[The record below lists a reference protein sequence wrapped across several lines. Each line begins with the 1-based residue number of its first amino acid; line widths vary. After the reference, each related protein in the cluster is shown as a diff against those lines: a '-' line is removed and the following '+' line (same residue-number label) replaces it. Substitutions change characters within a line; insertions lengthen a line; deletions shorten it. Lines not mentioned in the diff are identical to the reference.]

1 MLAIR
6 LMRIGA
12 KKKPFYR
19 VVVKEQRS
27 KRAGAYLENVGTY
40 EPTRNPAAV
49 NLNLERVDYWID
61 KGAQPTETVRRL
73 INSTKKAVAQ
83 AVVAAETPTV

>member
-19 VVVKEQRS
+19 VVVKEQRT
-27 KRAGAYLENVGTY
+27 KREGAYLENVGTY
-40 EPTRNPAAV
+40 EPTRNPAGV
-49 NLNLERVDYWID
+49 NLDLERVEYWIG

-73 INSTKKAVAQ
+73 INSTKKAAAQ
-83 AVVAAETPTV
+83 AVATETPTV